1 MRAAEEMEDR
11 TEKSAVTPGPLAPAH
26 ELTGDMLMELKRPK
40 DAFVEYG
47 LTLAKEPGRFRSL
60 YGAMAAARAS
70 GNARLAREYAAKL
83 P

>member
-1 MRAAEEMEDR
+1 M
-11 TEKSAVTPGPLAPAH
+11 TPVPLAPAH

-47 LTLAKEPGRFRSL
+47 LTLAKEPGRYRSL
-60 YGAMAAARAS
+60 YGAVFAARQA
-70 GNARLAREYAAKL
+70 GDERLAKKYAAML